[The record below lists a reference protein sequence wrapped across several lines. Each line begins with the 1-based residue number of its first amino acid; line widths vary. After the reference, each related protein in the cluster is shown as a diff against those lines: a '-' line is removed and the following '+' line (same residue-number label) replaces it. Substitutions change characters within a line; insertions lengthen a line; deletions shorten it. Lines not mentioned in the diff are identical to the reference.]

1 MGETID
7 PISSSAHESESEG
20 EPNPPFKRQPSESS
34 LCPTEE
40 DEDELNRIQ
49 LGPKCSI
56 RDHLE
61 KDKV

>member
-7 PISSSAHESESEG
+7 PTSSSG
-20 EPNPPFKRQPSESS
+20 EALRRQPSESAIS
-34 LCPTEE
+34 TVDD
-40 DEDELNRIQ
+40 DEDDINKIQ

-56 RDHLE
+56 REHLE